1 LSAHTSAEEMARAA
15 LESVAITFR
24 EIYLLMLKSLPEP
37 KEIFASGGALL
48 HSPTW
53 TKMMADA
60 LGHSVRICTE
70 KEATSRGAALLTLER
85 IGAISDIAGVQPEL
99 GETFDRNEKNE
110 AAYEAMAVKQHRLYQ
125 KLFEEGW

>member
-1 LSAHTSAEEMARAA
+1 
-15 LESVAITFR
+15 
-24 EIYLLMLKSLPEP
+24 MLKSLPEP